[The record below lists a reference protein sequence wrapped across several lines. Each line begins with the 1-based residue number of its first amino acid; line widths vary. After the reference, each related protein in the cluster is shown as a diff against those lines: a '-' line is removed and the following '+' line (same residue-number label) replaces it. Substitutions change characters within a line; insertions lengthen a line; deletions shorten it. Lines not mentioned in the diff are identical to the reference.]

1 MDIIFP
7 THHILKIVFVQPIL
21 AISFLKPI
29 LTLSWSAF
37 FSIIFFQKDKI
48 MKSKKSN
55 FPT

>member
-29 LTLSWSAF
+29 LTISWSAF